1 MSRNRRGLQFGV
13 ALVALAGTAVPTAA
27 SASAA
32 KASPAVGDT
41 TARRNGVARVERTRR
56 DSTYRA
62 RAAMGSG
69 LYVGVGGGTS
79 LPLGEAKDDW
89 KTGWAVF
96 VPVGYDWPSWFG
108 VRVDGSYEHWA
119 GKTEGFTT
127 YGAYKLTGLNADLKA
142 RVPLTAG
149 GTVIQLY
156 GLAGGNFDHLSYGE
170 SGSGAYRIA
179 RGGPTAS
186 RAPVARPSAAVAA
199 SALQQVDGSE
209 TMNKVGWN
217 AGAGLSF
224 GWGVTSLLVESRYF
238 SVSAE
243 GGTLKWYPVVAAITY
258 SFR

>member
-1 MSRNRRGLQFGV
+1 MSRNRH
-13 ALVALAGTAVPTAA
+13 ALLSSLVLAGFVGTAVPTRADA
-27 SASAA
+27 MSPTTVVPTQRDSAMRRDSI
-32 KASPAVGDT
+32 
-41 TARRNGVARVERTRR
+41 ARAEQMRR

-69 LYVGVGGGTS
+69 LYIGVGGGTS

-119 GKTEGFTT
+119 GKSEGIFT
-127 YGAYKLTGLNADLKA
+127 YGPYKLAGLNADLKA
-142 RVPLTAG
+142 RVPLASGSTS
-149 GTVIQLY
+149 VQLY
-156 GLAGGNFDHLSYGE
+156 GLAGGNFDHLTYGE
-170 SGSGAYRIA
+170 TSGESD
-179 RGGPTAS
+179 S
-186 RAPVARPSAAVAA
+186 
-199 SALQQVDGSE
+199 
-209 TMNKVGWN
+209 MNKVGWN

-243 GGTLKWYPVVAAITY
+243 GGTLKWYPVVAGITY
-258 SFR
+258 SLR

>member
-1 MSRNRRGLQFGV
+1 MLRNRRSLLLGV
-13 ALVALAGTAVPTAA
+13 AAVGLVGTAVPTTAGA
-27 SASAA
+27 TSAPTVLPTVRDS
-32 KASPAVGDT
+32 T
-41 TARRNGVARVERTRR
+41 TRR
-56 DSTYRA
+56 DSVARAERMRRDSIA

-119 GKTEGFTT
+119 GKSEGSVT
-127 YGAYKLTGLNADLKA
+127 YGAYKLAGLNADLKA
-142 RVPLTAG
+142 RLPLAAGSTA
-149 GTVIQLY
+149 VQIY
-156 GLAGGNFDHLSYGE
+156 GLAGGNFDHLTYGE
-170 SGSGAYRIA
+170 NGENES
-179 RGGPTAS
+179 
-186 RAPVARPSAAVAA
+186 
-199 SALQQVDGSE
+199 
-209 TMNKVGWN
+209 MNKVGWN

-224 GWGVTSLLVESRYF
+224 GWGVTSVLVESRYF

-258 SFR
+258 SLR